1 MISRISFAGLYLF
14 NVLLTYMLT
23 GNYIAAVISA
33 AVIPVI
39 LFIWQKV
46 TLFKSGATHITKCR
60 RSDAEL
66 LYSAYHEVEE
76 RAKSCGYKIRKSAK
90 LYISDEDTH
99 NAYNCGNAI
108 VVNRPVLYGPELRA
122 VLAHELNH
130 YRCGHSYFSMLLGA
144 NFFIAGISLSLFS
157 GLYLLLIIIF
167 IVAILGIFTKNSGW
181 FGLILAKL
189 LIPLKR
195 GFCNL
200 IVTMLLAIEMG
211 ISRNEEYASD
221 AFVVDT
227 GYGEDLINFLSMD
240 TSLRKPLTFTER
252 LLSSHPS
259 DLRRCAKI
267 EHRLEKIYN
276 EGNSSSVFP
285 IPIE

>member
-1 MISRISFAGLYLF
+1 MLSRISFAGLYLID
-14 NVLLTYMLT
+14 VLLAYMLT
-23 GNYIAAVISA
+23 EDYIVAAVTA

-60 RSDAEL
+60 KADADL
-66 LYSAYHEVEE
+66 LEAAYREVEE
-76 RAKSCGYKIRKSAK
+76 RAKSCGYKIKNSAK
-90 LYISDEDTH
+90 LYIADEDTH
-99 NAYNCGNAI
+99 NAFNCGKAI
-108 VVNRPVLYGPELRA
+108 VVNRPILYGPELRA

-144 NFFIAGISLSLFS
+144 NFFITGISLSLFT
-157 GLYLLLIIIF
+157 GLYLLFIIIF
-167 IVAILGIFTKNSGW
+167 FVAILGIFTKNSGW

-195 GFCNL
+195 GVCNL
-200 IVTMLLAIEMG
+200 IVTLLLAVEMA
-211 ISRNEEYASD
+211 ISRSEEYASD
-221 AFVVDT
+221 AFAVDA
-227 GYGEDLINFLSMD
+227 GYGEDLISFLSMD

-259 DLRRCAKI
+259 DQRRCARI
-267 EHRLEKIYN
+267 EQRLEKIYAESN
-276 EGNSSSVFP
+276 HSYEFP

>member
-1 MISRISFAGLYLF
+1 MLSRISFAGLYLID
-14 NVLLTYMLT
+14 VLLAYMLED
-23 GNYIAAVISA
+23 YIVAAVTA
-33 AVIPVI
+33 ALIPVI

-60 RSDAEL
+60 RADGEL
-66 LYSAYHEVEE
+66 LEAAYREVEE
-76 RAKSCGYKIRKSAK
+76 RAKSCGYKIKKSAK

-99 NAYNCGNAI
+99 NAFNCGKAI
-108 VVNRPVLYGPELRA
+108 VINRPILYGPELRA

-130 YRCGHSYFSMLLGA
+130 YRCGHSFFSMLLGA
-144 NFFIAGISLSLFS
+144 NFFIAGISLSLFT
-157 GLYLLLIIIF
+157 GLYLLFIIIF
-167 IVAILGIFTKNSGW
+167 FVAILGIFTKNSGW

-195 GFCNL
+195 GICNL
-200 IVTMLLAIEMG
+200 IVTLLLAIEMA
-211 ISRNEEYASD
+211 ISRSEEYASD
-221 AFVVDT
+221 AFVVDA

-259 DLRRCAKI
+259 DQRRCAKI
-267 EHRLEKIYN
+267 EQRLEKIYAESN
-276 EGNSSSVFP
+276 GSSEFL